1 MCFESHPRSSSCSA
15 LLRSSR
21 IDIICSPF
29 SSQALNTALCTV
41 RQSNTNFTAFYC
53 ALTVDILSRTK
64 CSAFCC
70 VQLPL
75 VIKVCGFAKWK
86 PASVQCECTVRF
98 STLPAAQKTSRL
110 SRLRGWLES
119 TVTTRVV
126 RIRMRIVSTFTIQDL
141 EIPQTWCFWFK
152 EFLFPLS
159 PLSFPLKLFPFP
171 KFCESQNVSSTQ
183 TAMSVKSWTRIILS
197 THTL

>member
-1 MCFESHPRSSSCSA
+1 MCLESHPRSSSCSA

-21 IDIICSPF
+21 IDIICSPL
-29 SSQALNTALCTV
+29 SSQALNTALCTLT
-41 RQSNTNFTAFYC
+41 QSNTNFTAFYC
-53 ALTVDILSRTK
+53 ALTVDILIRTK
-64 CSAFCC
+64 CSAFCS

-86 PASVQCECTVRF
+86 PASVQCQCTVRF

-126 RIRMRIVSTFTIQDL
+126 RMRIVSTFTIQDL
-141 EIPQTWCFWFK
+141 EIPQTWCFWFE
-152 EFLFPLS
+152 EFLFHLFLFPSNSFLFPSSVKARMS
-159 PLSFPLKLFPFP
+159 PALKLGCLW
-171 KFCESQNVSSTQ
+171 KAEQG
-183 TAMSVKSWTRIILS
+183 
-197 THTL
+197 

>member
-1 MCFESHPRSSSCSA
+1 MHCSEAAGLISSA
-15 LLRSSR
+15 P
-21 IDIICSPF
+21 PF

-53 ALTVDILSRTK
+53 AWTVDILSRTK
-64 CSAFCC
+64 CSAFCS

-75 VIKVCGFAKWK
+75 AIKVCGFAKWK
-86 PASVQCECTVRF
+86 PASVQCQCTACF

-119 TVTTRVV
+119 TVTTRD
-126 RIRMRIVSTFTIQDL
+126 QD
-141 EIPQTWCFWFK
+141 EDCVNFYNSRFGDPSNM
-152 EFLFPLS
+152 EFLFPFT
-159 PLSFPLKLFPFP
+159 SFFSLKLFPFP

-183 TAMSVKSWTRIILS
+183 TRMSVKSWTRIILS

>member
-1 MCFESHPRSSSCSA
+1 MCLESHPRSSSCSA

-21 IDIICSPF
+21 IDIICSPL
-29 SSQALNTALCTV
+29 SSQALNTALCTLT
-41 RQSNTNFTAFYC
+41 QSNTNFTAFYC

-64 CSAFCC
+64 CSAFCS

-86 PASVQCECTVRF
+86 PASVQCQCTVCF

-141 EIPQTWCFWFK
+141 EIPQTWSSSF
-152 EFLFPLS
+152 LS
-159 PLSFPLKLFPFP
+159 PLSFPSNSFLFPSSVKARMSPALKLGCLW
-171 KFCESQNVSSTQ
+171 KAEQG
-183 TAMSVKSWTRIILS
+183 
-197 THTL
+197 

>member
-1 MCFESHPRSSSCSA
+1 MCLESHPRSSSCSA

-41 RQSNTNFTAFYC
+41 TKSNTKFTAVYC
-53 ALTVDILSRTK
+53 REKSSHCVCAFTVDILSRTK
-64 CSAFCC
+64 CSAFCS

-75 VIKVCGFAKWK
+75 AIKVCGFAKWK
-86 PASVQCECTVRF
+86 PASVQCQCTACF

-126 RIRMRIVSTFTIQDL
+126 RMRIVSTFTIQDL
-141 EIPQTWCFWFK
+141 EIPQTWCFWFE
-152 EFLFPLS
+152 EFLFHLFLFLS
-159 PLSFPLKLFPFP
+159 NSFLFPSSVKARMSPALKLRCLW
-171 KFCESQNVSSTQ
+171 KAEQG
-183 TAMSVKSWTRIILS
+183 
-197 THTL
+197 